1 MNAADLH
8 RVRGIRWLLLALICL
23 FPALVSAQTPATPSG
38 AGAAAAEAV
47 SGSASGAAFETAA
60 EAASEVTSEAASQSA
75 ADEPALAATDSA
87 NPERPVRTAR
97 SAASRPPPEP
107 RFAIDLQAPEDLRE
121 FLLRHLE
128 LQRFRTLRD
137 LDAPELNRLLAQA
150 TSNLRD
156 LLGTQGYFSPEIAV
170 DLAPVVPGSTPAPE
184 RQRPFLGTV
193 TLRVEPG
200 TLTRI
205 ASSQVYFRGDIA
217 AAPEAAAQRADIER
231 SATLNEGSAF
241 TQSAW
246 NGAKSQAVRALTA
259 QRYPGGRIHNSLADI
274 DPIDNTARVY
284 IELDSG
290 APVRVGAV
298 RINGIERYDP
308 AVVERLVRLA
318 GLTPG
323 SDYALDQL
331 QAAQQRIADTGYF
344 DSVFVT
350 IEPQGDG
357 SPAPVVVQVRESQQ
371 QKLVFGMGAST
382 DSGARLLLE
391 HTHLRVPGIG
401 WRAVS
406 EVRLERD
413 DSLLSTRWHSPVD
426 VKGWRWIAS
435 AQAQRQ
441 IDGFDTTTSQRL
453 RLGQS
458 QESAERDR
466 SFFLQVDRARVNN
479 RVLDP
484 LNPVSTASS
493 LSANYGWTRR
503 RFDSTPFPNR
513 GYGLGLELGVGT
525 TLGQERAPFVRSMAR
540 WLGYWPLD
548 GERSSPGATAA
559 MPDTTSSYPG
569 RLALRLQGGAV
580 WAKKDAPIPDTQLFV
595 TGGDT
600 SVRGYGLRDIGI
612 AQADGGVSPG
622 RYLAVGSIEWQRPVV
637 RNGVRTPWETVVF
650 VDAGAVANQPSD
662 LRARVGVGAGVRY
675 NSPVGP
681 LQADLA
687 YGVTPKSLRLHLT
700 VGFTF

>member
-8 RVRGIRWLLLALICL
+8 RVRGTRWLLLALICL
-23 FPALVSAQTPATPSG
+23 LPLMVSAQTPAAPQG
-38 AGAAAAEAV
+38 AGAAATQAPP
-47 SGSASGAAFETAA
+47 ETASDGSTP
-60 EAASEVTSEAASQSA
+60 AASA
-75 ADEPALAATDSA
+75 SA
-87 NPERPVRTAR
+87 NPAPPTRAAR
-97 SAASRPPPEP
+97 DRASRPPPEP
-107 RFAIDLQAPEDLRE
+107 RFAIDLQAPEDLRD

-137 LDAPELNRLLAQA
+137 LDAPELNRLLTQA
-150 TSNLRD
+150 PDNLRD

-170 DLAPVVPGSTPAPE
+170 DLEPAVPDATPAPE
-184 RQRPFLGTV
+184 NGRPFLGTV

-231 SATLNEGSAF
+231 SATLDEGSAF
-241 TQSAW
+241 TQAAW
-246 NGAKSQAVRALTA
+246 DSAKSQALRALTA

-274 DPIDNTARVY
+274 DPIDHSARLY
-284 IELDSG
+284 IELDSR
-290 APVRVGAV
+290 AAVQVGAV
-298 RINGIERYDP
+298 QINGIERYDP

-323 SDYALDQL
+323 SDYELDKL

-344 DSVFVT
+344 DSVLVT
-350 IEPQGDG
+350 VEPQGDG
-357 SPAPVVVQVRESQQ
+357 SPAPVVVQVREGQQ
-371 QKLVFGMGAST
+371 QKLVFGVGVST
-382 DSGARLLLE
+382 DSGARLLME

-406 EVRLERD
+406 EVKLERD
-413 DSLLSTRWHSPVD
+413 DSLLSTRWSSPVD
-426 VKGWRWIAS
+426 VQGWRWIAS
-435 AQAQRQ
+435 AQAEHL
-441 IDGFDTTTSQRL
+441 IDGFDTTDSQRM

-458 QESAERDR
+458 QESTERDR
-466 SFFLQVDRARVNN
+466 SFFLQYDRARVKNS
-479 RVLDP
+479 VLNP
-484 LNPVSTASS
+484 LDPVSTASA

-503 RFDSTPFPNR
+503 RFDSTLFPNS
-513 GYGLGLELGVGT
+513 GHGLGLELGVGT
-525 TLGQERAPFVRSMAR
+525 TLGPIRRPFVRSMAR

-548 GERSSPGATAA
+548 GERGSASASALA
-559 MPDTTSSYPG
+559 SVSVPDTTTSSFG

-580 WAKKDAPIPDTQLFV
+580 WAKDDAPIPDTQLFV

-600 SVRGYGLRDIGI
+600 TVRGYGLRDIGI
-612 AQADGGVSPG
+612 PQADGGVSPG
-622 RYLAVGSIEWQRPVV
+622 RYLAVSSLEWQRPIV
-637 RNGVRTPWETVVF
+637 RDGVRTPWESVVF
-650 VDAGAVANQPSD
+650 VDVGAVANQPGD

>member
-1 MNAADLH
+1 MNAADIH
-8 RVRGIRWLLLALICL
+8 RVRGTRWLLLALICL
-23 FPALVSAQTPATPSG
+23 FPVLVSAQTPATPQG
-38 AGAAAAEAV
+38 AGAAA
-47 SGSASGAAFETAA
+47 T
-60 EAASEVTSEAASQSA
+60 EAASEAASESA
-75 ADEPALAATDSA
+75 SDESASTATDSA
-87 NPERPVRTAR
+87 NPARPTRAARTA
-97 SAASRPPPEP
+97 ANRPPPEP
-107 RFAIDLQAPEDLRE
+107 RFAIDLKAPENLRE

-137 LDAPELNRLLAQA
+137 LDAPELNRLLTQA
-150 TSNLRD
+150 PDNLRD

-170 DLAPVVPGSTPAPE
+170 DLAPAVPDSTSAPE
-184 RQRPFLGTV
+184 SQRPFLGTV

-200 TLTRI
+200 TLTRV

-217 AAPEAAAQRADIER
+217 AAPEAALQRADIER
-231 SATLNEGSAF
+231 SAMLNEGSAF

-246 NGAKSQAVRALTA
+246 DRAKSQAVRALTA
-259 QRYPGGRIHNSLADI
+259 QRYPSGRIYNSLADI
-274 DPIDNTARVY
+274 DPINNRARVY

-290 APVRVGAV
+290 APVQVGAV

-323 SDYALDQL
+323 SDYELDKL

-350 IEPQGDG
+350 IETQGDG
-357 SPAPVVVQVRESQQ
+357 SPAPVVVQVREGQQ
-371 QKLVFGMGAST
+371 QKLVFGIGVST

-401 WRAVS
+401 WRALS
-406 EVRLERD
+406 EVKLERD
-413 DSLLSTRWHSPVD
+413 DSLLSTRWSSPVD
-426 VKGWRWIAS
+426 ARGWRWIVS

-441 IDGFDTTTSQRL
+441 IDGFDTTTSQRM

-466 SFFLQVDRARVNN
+466 SFFLQYDRARVKNS
-479 RVLDP
+479 VLDP
-484 LNPVSTASS
+484 LNRVSIASS

-503 RFDSTPFPNR
+503 RFDNTPFPNS

-548 GERSSPGATAA
+548 GERGSPSATVA
-559 MPDTTSSYPG
+559 MPDTTTSSPG

-600 SVRGYGLRDIGI
+600 TVRGYGLRDIGI
-612 AQADGGVSPG
+612 AQTDGGVSPG
-622 RYLAVGSIEWQRPVV
+622 RYLAVGSFEWQRPVV

-650 VDAGAVANQPSD
+650 VDAGAVANQPGD

>member
-1 MNAADLH
+1 MTATDFH
-8 RVRGIRWLLLALICL
+8 RVRGTRWLLLALICL
-23 FPALVSAQTPATPSG
+23 FPLLASAQTPATPQG
-38 AGAAAAEAV
+38 AGAAATE
-47 SGSASGAAFETAA
+47 SAS
-60 EAASEVTSEAASQSA
+60 EAASESISDQ
-75 ADEPALAATDSA
+75 PAPTATDSA
-87 NPERPVRTAR
+87 NPARPTRTAR
-97 SAASRPPPEP
+97 NGANRPPPEP
-107 RFAIDLQAPEDLRE
+107 RFAIDLKAPEDLRE

-137 LDAPELNRLLAQA
+137 LDAPELNRLLTQA
-150 TSNLRD
+150 PDNLRD

-170 DLAPVVPGSTPAPE
+170 DLAPAVPSSTPAPE
-184 RQRPFLGTV
+184 SQRPFLGTV

-217 AAPEAAAQRADIER
+217 EAPEAALQRADIER

-246 NGAKSQAVRALTA
+246 DSAKSQAVRALTA
-259 QRYPGGRIHNSLADI
+259 QRYPSGRIYNSLADI
-274 DPIDNTARVY
+274 DPINNSARVY

-290 APVRVGAV
+290 APVQVGAV

-323 SDYALDQL
+323 SDYELDKL

-350 IEPQGDG
+350 IEAQGDG
-357 SPAPVVVQVRESQQ
+357 SPAPVVVQVREGQQ
-371 QKLVFGMGAST
+371 QKLVFGIGVST

-391 HTHLRVPGIG
+391 HTHLGVPGIG

-406 EVRLERD
+406 EVKLERD
-413 DSLLSTRWHSPVD
+413 DSLLSTRWSSPVD
-426 VKGWRWIAS
+426 DKDWRWIAS

-458 QESAERDR
+458 QESAARDR
-466 SFFLQVDRARVNN
+466 SFFLQYDRARVKNS
-479 RVLDP
+479 VLDP
-484 LNPVSTASS
+484 LNPVSVASS
-493 LSANYGWTRR
+493 LSANHGWTWR
-503 RFDSTPFPNR
+503 RFDSTPFPNS

-548 GERSSPGATAA
+548 GERGSPSATVTT
-559 MPDTTSSYPG
+559 PDTTTPSLG

-600 SVRGYGLRDIGI
+600 TVRGYGLRDIGI
-612 AQADGGVSPG
+612 PQADGGVSPG
-622 RYLAVGSIEWQRPVV
+622 RYLAVGSFEWQRPVV

-650 VDAGAVANQPSD
+650 VDAGAVANQPGD

-687 YGVTPKSLRLHLT
+687 YGITPKSLRLHLT